1 MVICPN
7 VVVAVMPPLGDA
19 SERLFQDAVVT
30 MAKMQQWLV
39 FHANKSSPRPGVWKT
54 DGQGFPDLVLTST
67 ATPSRGIIFVELKTN
82 TGKLSPTQ
90 VVYGRALI
98 NAGVEYHV
106 WRPTDMQAIAKR
118 LGPM

>member
-1 MVICPN
+1 
-7 VVVAVMPPLGDA
+7 MPPMGDA

-98 NAGVEYHV
+98 DAGVEYHV
-106 WRPTDMQAIAKR
+106 WRPTDMQKIAKR